1 MAQSVWLKPCIDYYL
16 CFACIDEQRYYV
28 QVVPK
33 SEVKVIKPRVYRTT
47 FEAYDWSIRNQ
58 DGCEV
63 FRDADR
69 HVLMMMAPI

>member
-33 SEVKVIKPRVYRTT
+33 SEVKVIKPRVYPTT
-47 FEAYDWSIRNQ
+47 FEA
-58 DGCEV
+58 
-63 FRDADR
+63 
-69 HVLMMMAPI
+69 